1 METMPP
7 YTYKFVKNQGGNSSS
22 SKKIG
27 YLSKDVKVINDL
39 IDDLSKLKTA
49 DNVATA
55 AAAATATTCTI
66 APPSGHTV
74 SGLRHTNDEMT
85 NPLEIENDKE
95 SLQSISSSSS
105 HTEPK
110 AKLKEQVRK

>member
-49 DNVATA
+49 DNVA
-55 AAAATATTCTI
+55 AATATHATV
-66 APPSGHTV
+66 APSSVGI
-74 SGLRHTNDEMT
+74 RHSNDEMT

-110 AKLKEQVRK
+110 AKLKEQVRQ